1 MDASDVN
8 EVIMGNVISGGQGMN
23 IARQCSIWAGIPVGV
38 PSFTVNKVCGSGLKS
53 VALGAQSIMLGE
65 NKIVLA
71 GGTESMSTSM
81 FALPY
86 ARWGIKM
93 GNSETIDMMINDGL
107 WDVFNQAHMGVTAE
121 NLAEKYGISREEQDR
136 FAMLSQNKAE
146 KAIGSN
152 QFKDEIVPITV
163 AGPKKE
169 SVVFDIDEFPRF
181 GTDMGGLSKL
191 RPAFKKDGT
200 VTAGN
205 SSGINDGAASVLLMS
220 RRTAESTGIRP
231 MATIEAFSSCAL
243 DPSIMGMGAASAT
256 KTVLSKAGLDK
267 SDIDLIEENEAFAA
281 QSIAVDREIGWASNK
296 INVNGGAIALGHP
309 IGASGTQNIGH
320 PAVRHG

>member
-1 MDASDVN
+1 
-8 EVIMGNVISGGQGMN
+8 
-23 IARQCSIWAGIPVGV
+23 
-38 PSFTVNKVCGSGLKS
+38 
-53 VALGAQSIMLGE
+53 
-65 NKIVLA
+65 
-71 GGTESMSTSM
+71 
-81 FALPY
+81 
-86 ARWGIKM
+86 
-93 GNSETIDMMINDGL
+93 
-107 WDVFNQAHMGVTAE
+107 MGVTAE

-200 VTAGN
+200 VTAGT

-243 DPSIMGMGAASAT
+243 DPSIMGMGAACAT

-281 QSIAVDREIGWASNK
+281 QSIAVDREIGWACEQDQCERR
-296 INVNGGAIALGHP
+296 GHC
-309 IGASGTQNIGH
+309 IGASD
-320 PAVRHG
+320 RC